1 MAETAPADAVPVA
14 EPAPA
19 VEPAQPEQPADDV
32 EEVPR
37 PPQPDPP
44 QVNKL
49 KRYSTT
55 HSGKFRYTHR
65 HKCAQHAYSNT
76 HSDTH
81 PLACSPYIHK
91 FQTQKR
97 KTVPLLNLL
106 ILSFMHLYSSSRLVR
121 HRHEHRLGIHSLT
134 SVTHTLTQSQSLTHS
149 L

>member
-1 MAETAPADAVPVA
+1 MAEPAPADAVPVA

-55 HSGKFRYTHR
+55 HSDKFRYT
-65 HKCAQHAYSNT
+65 QYT
-76 HSDTH
+76 ET
-81 PLACSPYIHK
+81 
-91 FQTQKR
+91 
-97 KTVPLLNLL
+97 
-106 ILSFMHLYSSSRLVR
+106 
-121 HRHEHRLGIHSLT
+121 
-134 SVTHTLTQSQSLTHS
+134 
-149 L
+149 